1 MNKPR
6 ALLVLLALGQLTCNQ
21 AIMTAPTNSTLDMFI
36 NPSIIAANGGVAI
49 VSVLVIEPAGT
60 PVPDGT
66 VVQFFTNL
74 GDIPEQGKTNDGV
87 VRVNLRA
94 TGRSGE
100 AAITAVSG
108 GAGGSVSTTTTSSTL
123 VGGNVPP
130 FLAAGIGT
138 ASGTVTIGNLAA
150 GSVLVTA
157 DPSRITTSRSSQ
169 ITATVFDTAGNPLPG
184 VPVYFDI
191 SVGAD
196 NNFMDSGGRPRFTD
210 SSGRAFDV
218 LRTRELAPAS
228 TTVRARVPAS
238 GGAGEGSTTFLQG
251 EVTVEIQ

>member
-108 GAGGSVSTTTTSSTL
+108 GAGGSVSTTTTSTL
-123 VGGNVPP
+123 AGGGSVP
-130 FLAAGIGT
+130 FFAAGIGT

-150 GSVLVTA
+150 NSVLVTA

-169 ITATVFDTAGNPLPG
+169 ITATVFDTTGNPLPG
-184 VPVYFDI
+184 VPVYFDV

-238 GGAGEGSTTFLQG
+238 GGSGEGSTAFLQG
-251 EVTVEIQ
+251 EVTVEIN

>member
-108 GAGGSVSTTTTSSTL
+108 GAGGSVSTTTTSTL
-123 VGGNVPP
+123 AGGGNVP
-130 FLAAGIGT
+130 FFAAGIGT

-150 GSVLVTA
+150 NSVLVTA

-169 ITATVFDTAGNPLPG
+169 ITATVFDTTGNPLPG
-184 VPVYFDI
+184 VPVYFDV

-238 GGAGEGSTTFLQG
+238 GGSGEGSTAFLQG
-251 EVTVEIQ
+251 EVTVEIN